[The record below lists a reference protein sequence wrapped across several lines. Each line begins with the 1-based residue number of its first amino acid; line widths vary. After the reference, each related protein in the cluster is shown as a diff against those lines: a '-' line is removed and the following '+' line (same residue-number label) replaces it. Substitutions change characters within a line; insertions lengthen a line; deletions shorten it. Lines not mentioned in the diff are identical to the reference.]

1 MTNYRNGS
9 RFLKET
15 YNPNIPAWDGDNFQL
30 ISQNSLEHLWTN
42 VTGQAHVGNPRCA
55 AGQLE
60 VPGPLVKVQEET
72 FGVDERGDLED

>member
-1 MTNYRNGS
+1 M
-9 RFLKET
+9 
-15 YNPNIPAWDGDNFQL
+15 
-30 ISQNSLEHLWTN
+30 
-42 VTGQAHVGNPRCA
+42 TGQAHVGNPRCA